1 MVCTLTGAPPPMAT
15 PPSRICRVR
24 SRVSR
29 SASRIVMIHI
39 LFSSALFFRRW
50 AACTAFK
57 NTAFECRMA
66 SAAFS
71 AFSNRLQRDMILPL
85 F

>member
-1 MVCTLTGAPPPMAT
+1 
-15 PPSRICRVR
+15 
-24 SRVSR
+24 
-29 SASRIVMIHI
+29 MIHI

-71 AFSNRLQRDMILPL
+71 AFSNRLQRDMISPL